1 MSNVA
6 RLHRDPVSERRD
18 APPAKPP
25 HRLGPAEVLVGGP
38 STVTLRLSDGEER
51 EARVALAFAYEPAQ
65 GDTVLAIADDAG
77 CYVIGVLAG
86 AGKGVLTFPG
96 DLSVRAQGRLH
107 LSGEEGVE
115 IDAPHVQ
122 IRTGSLG
129 MLARAVT
136 QRFESLRQVVVDL
149 LSVQAG
155 KSHTTIDGP
164 SYTRAE
170 SATLLTKD
178 KVTIN
183 GKAIHLG

>member
-6 RLHRDPVSERRD
+6 RLHRDPL
-18 APPAKPP
+18 PAKTAAP
-25 HRLGPAEVLVGGP
+25 HRLGPAEVVHGGAAVA
-38 STVTLRLSDGEER
+38 TVRLSDGSER
-51 EARVALAFAYEPAQ
+51 EARVALAFAYEPAA
-65 GDTVLAIADDAG
+65 GDTVLVIADDDG

-86 AGKGVLTFPG
+86 SGKGVISFPG
-96 DLSVRAQGRLH
+96 DLTVRAAGRLH
-107 LSGEEGVE
+107 LSGEEGVDIE
-115 IDAPHVQ
+115 GPHMQ
-122 IRTGSLG
+122 IRAGTLSV
-129 MLARAVT
+129 LARAVT
-136 QRFESLRQVVVDL
+136 ERFESLKQHVVDL

-164 SYTRAE
+164 SYTHAE

>member
-1 MSNVA
+1 VV
-6 RLHRDPVSERRD
+6 R
-18 APPAKPP
+18 
-25 HRLGPAEVLVGGP
+25 GGA
-38 STVTLRLSDGEER
+38 SVVTLRLGDGSER
-51 EARVALAFAYEPAQ
+51 EARVALAFAYEPAA
-65 GDTVLAIADDAG
+65 GDTVLAIGDENG

-86 AGKGVLTFPG
+86 SGKGVLAFPG
-96 DLSVRAQGRLH
+96 DLTVRAAGRLH
-107 LSGEEGVE
+107 LSGEEGVDIE
-115 IDAPHVQ
+115 GPHVEV
-122 IRTGSLG
+122 RAGTLT
-129 MLARAVT
+129 MMARAVT
-136 QRFESLRQVVVDL
+136 ERFESLKQHVVDL